1 MKNRWLILA
10 VLFLVRT
17 AMGFQFQSVAS
28 VSSFLV
34 QDLAIDYARLG
45 TLIGL
50 YHLPGIALAF
60 PGGLL
65 GKRFGDKRVVAAG
78 LGLMAFGGLL
88 MGVSDS
94 YALAAPARLLSG
106 VGAVLL
112 SVLLTKMVADWFA
125 GWEIVT
131 AMAILVSSWP
141 LGISLALVSLGPLA
155 AASFWQLV
163 MHLTA
168 AACLVAL
175 VLVVALYRPP
185 SVVGNDG
192 GTGPTGDNLSR
203 REVGLVL
210 LTSLIWTLF
219 NVGFLILPSFAPEFL
234 TSMGYTMTEAGSL
247 VSVVTWIFI
256 PSIQLGGYLA
266 ERLGQPNLTLAAC
279 FFGIGL
285 AICLLPYGSHPLAS
299 LVALGLLFG
308 PPAGIIMALPAEV
321 LRPENRA
328 PGMGVFYTCTYA
340 GMAAL
345 PPLAGLSRDLTGSP
359 AAPLLF
365 GGTLLFIA
373 IIILGLFRTFQRR
386 STGTAS

>member
-1 MKNRWLILA
+1 
-10 VLFLVRT
+10 
-17 AMGFQFQSVAS
+17 MGFQFQAVAS

-34 QDLAIDYARLG
+34 EDLAIDYARLG

-125 GWEIVT
+125 GREIVT
-131 AMAILVSSWP
+131 AMAVLMSSWP

-155 AASFWQLV
+155 AASSWQLV

-168 AACLVAL
+168 VACLVAL
-175 VLVVALYRPP
+175 FLVVALYRPP
-185 SVVGNDG
+185 SVVGNDQA
-192 GTGPTGDNLSR
+192 TGPAEVNLSR
-203 REVGLVL
+203 HEVRLVL
-210 LTSLIWTLF
+210 LASLVWTLF

-234 TSMGYTMTEAGSL
+234 TSMGYTMTEAGS
-247 VSVVTWIFI
+247 
-256 PSIQLGGYLA
+256 IQLGGYLA
-266 ERLGQPNLTLAAC
+266 ERLGQPNLTMVAC

-285 AICLLPYGSHPLAS
+285 AICLLPCGSHPLAS
-299 LVALGLLFG
+299 LLALGLLFG
-308 PPAGIIMALPAEV
+308 PPVGIIMALPAKV

-386 STGTAS
+386 STNMAS